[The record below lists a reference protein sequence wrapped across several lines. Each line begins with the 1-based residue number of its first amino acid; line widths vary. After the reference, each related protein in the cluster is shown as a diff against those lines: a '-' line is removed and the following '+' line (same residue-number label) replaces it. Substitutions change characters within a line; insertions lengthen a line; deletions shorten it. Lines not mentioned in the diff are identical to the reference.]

1 MQCSTIGR
9 SVVRVLSPAHR
20 FSLLTSRAASQT
32 SNMSQLLSASPD
44 RFDGII
50 VDEAQLPDDVDE
62 FKTRLSNSIKVR
74 RVFTVGAVIL
84 RLGAQ
89 LRHLYDH
96 ATPVQVWQ
104 QQQKHGVWI
113 KVPMKKV
120 RHDAVCSPANTLLG
134 PPVFIPEARSNV
146 CSAQTAL
153 GSWSMPVVPCRRP

>member
-1 MQCSTIGR
+1 MPFSLIGR

-20 FSLLTSRAASQT
+20 CSLLTSRAASQT

-50 VDEAQLPDDVDE
+50 VDETKLPDDVDE

-74 RVFTVGAVIL
+74 KVIAIWTVSL

-96 ATPVQVWQ
+96 VTPVQVWQ

-120 RHDAVCSPANTLLG
+120 PCEAMCAPANMHTLLS
-134 PPVFIPEARSNV
+134 PPVFVLELQGSA
-146 CSAQTAL
+146 CSAPTAL
-153 GSWSMPVVPCRRP
+153 GSW

>member
-1 MQCSTIGR
+1 MPFSVIGR

-20 FSLLTSRAASQT
+20 CSLLTSRAASQT

-50 VDEAQLPDDVDE
+50 VDETELPDDVHE

-74 RVFTVGAVIL
+74 KVTAGWRVSP
-84 RLGAQ
+84 RLDAQ

-96 ATPVQVWQ
+96 MAPVQVWQ
-104 QQQKHGVWI
+104 EQQKHGVWI

-120 RHDAVCSPANTLLG
+120 PHVAVCAPANMHTMLSS
-134 PPVFIPEARSNV
+134 PVFIPALQSNT
-146 CSAQTAL
+146 CSAQPAL
-153 GSWSMPVVPCRRP
+153 GSW